1 MSDVQADFS
10 VELGAGDPTLQVPWS
25 SSDPGIQYYDL
36 RSHPDLLS
44 QIVEARDNEPLA
56 EFLAAINSPRC
67 LLQTAKCD
75 TWSSQ
80 QMDVEDEIFGAA
92 WKYESYIDLVPVAD
106 GPRFSFAEMEDLGRK
121 IARLLQRAPEI
132 PASAEFVVRRCY
144 YRGDVA
150 PDPGREGFYLT
161 FYLSGY
167 GDHEQQAQERW
178 RIALQLAANALLQL
192 SASESA
198 RARQ

>member
-1 MSDVQADFS
+1 MQADFS
-10 VELGAGDPTLQVPWS
+10 VELGADDPTLQMPWS
-25 SSDPGIQYYDL
+25 SSDPRIQFYDL

-44 QIVEARDNEPLA
+44 QIKEAQENEALA

-67 LLQTAKCD
+67 LMQTAKCD
-75 TWSSQ
+75 TWSSR
-80 QMDVEDEIFGAA
+80 QMDVDDEIFGAA
-92 WKYESYIDLVPVAD
+92 CKFESYIDVVPVAE
-106 GPRFSFAEMEDLGRK
+106 RTRYSFAEMEDLGGK

-132 PASAEFVVRRCY
+132 PAAAEFVVRRCY
-144 YRGDVA
+144 YRGEAA

-167 GDHEQQAQERW
+167 GENEQQAQERW
-178 RIALQLAANALLQL
+178 SIALQLAANALLQL
-192 SASESA
+192 SASESS

>member
-10 VELGAGDPTLQVPWS
+10 VELGADDPTLQMPWS
-25 SSDPGIQYYDL
+25 SSDPSIQYYDL

-44 QIVEARDNEPLA
+44 QIMEAQENEPLA

-67 LLQTAKCD
+67 LVQTAKCD
-75 TWSSQ
+75 TWSSR
-80 QMDVEDEIFGAA
+80 QMDVDDEIFGAA
-92 WKYESYIDLVPVAD
+92 CKYESYIDVVPVAD
-106 GPRFSFAEMEDLGRK
+106 GTRYSFAEIEDLGSK

-132 PASAEFVVRRCY
+132 PAAAEFVVRRCY
-144 YRGDVA
+144 YRSESS
-150 PDPGREGFYLT
+150 PEPGREGFYLT

-167 GDHEQQAQERW
+167 GEDEQQAQGRW
-178 RIALQLAANALLQL
+178 SIALLLAANALLQL